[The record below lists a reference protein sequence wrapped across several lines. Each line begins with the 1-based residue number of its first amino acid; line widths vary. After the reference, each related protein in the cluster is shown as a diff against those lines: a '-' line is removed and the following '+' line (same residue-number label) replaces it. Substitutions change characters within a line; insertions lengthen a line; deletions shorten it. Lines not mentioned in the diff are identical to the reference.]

1 MSKLLR
7 WTVLAMLPG
16 AALLASC
23 SDVFI
28 EPKQKDV
35 TNVDDRL
42 TIAGEV
48 CTSPPDPTGFPVKV
62 VLIVDQSG
70 SMCISDPPGSQES
83 SGFCE
88 MYATVPPGVTQPG
101 RVRALNRLLDQF
113 ATQPNVEV
121 ALVPFETNVKGVW
134 PGSTGIGSTR
144 FGRPD
149 ATLRNRVNTLQAE
162 LGKGTDYQGALA
174 YAYGL
179 VSSDIAQT
187 ELNSPELLPRTR
199 YVVVFLTDGVPFPRC
214 SANDNLTQYADDL
227 NPELTWADSFGA
239 GDFCNTIDPDDPD
252 AITGFVAGTD
262 RNQNYQLFSYVD
274 QLMELK
280 QQYNIGDIRL
290 HTVLLFN
297 LEAVRACG
305 PICQDV
311 YGQYVRWPGPVAV
324 PDGPAAAKDI
334 ARWTLQ
340 QLAQRGN
347 GVYQEF
353 NDFTGIGQLNL
364 GALDYSSLFSRN
376 VMKTLMVQ
384 ALSSEPGDTDRVVDT
399 DGDGLIDEQ
408 DNDFSNKTNKFFSDT
423 DGDGFDDAFEVRSF
437 DDGFRPDT
445 KDGRGCDP
453 ASPLTPNCTS
463 RDTDGDGLSQWAEA
477 YLKTRPTLVDSDGD
491 GVPDGL
497 ETRYGLD
504 PLKPQAAGLDTDGD
518 GVPDAEEFRL
528 GSNPVRRDTEFQQK
542 NAYQYALTSEPQ
554 ADGRICYRF
563 SVSNL
568 QLVTPPNRAGLRQG
582 FNLFKVWFGEAPES
596 GVATDYGVWKTACAW
611 AQFAPPSCRVPAGP
625 ETPPMTDGDFTAPSQ
640 MVDPAQYE
648 QLCVGISPSVGQT
661 RACQ

>member
-1 MSKLLR
+1 MTKLVRLA
-7 WTVLAMLPG
+7 VLAALTG
-16 AALLASC
+16 AC
-23 SDVFI
+23 SDVLI
-28 EPKQKDV
+28 EPRLKDE

-42 TIAGEV
+42 VLTGEV
-48 CTSPPDPTGFPVKV
+48 CTSPPDPSGFPVKV

-83 SGFCE
+83 SGFCQ
-88 MYATVPPGVTQPG
+88 MYSTVPPGVTQPG
-101 RVRALNRLLDQF
+101 RVRALNRLLTQLER
-113 ATQPNVEV
+113 QPNVQV

-134 PGSTGIGSTR
+134 PSGTGAGARR

-149 ATLRNRVNTLQAE
+149 ATLRSRVNSLQAE

-187 ELNSPELLPRTR
+187 AQATPELLPRTR

-214 SANDNLTQYADDL
+214 AANDNLTQFADDL
-227 NPELTWADSFGA
+227 NPDLTWADSFGA
-239 GDFCNTIDPDDPD
+239 GDFCNTIDPQDPD

-280 QQYNIGDIRL
+280 QQYNIGDLRL

-297 LEAVRACG
+297 LEAVRNCG
-305 PICQDV
+305 PICQDI
-311 YGQYVRWPGPVAV
+311 YGEYVRWPGRIPV
-324 PDGPAAAKDI
+324 PDGPVAARSI
-334 ARWTLQ
+334 ARWTLE
-340 QLAQRGN
+340 QLARRGN

-353 NDFTGIGQLNL
+353 NDFSGIGLLNL

-384 ALSSEPGDTDRVVDT
+384 ALSSEPGGEGRAVDA
-399 DGDGLIDEQ
+399 DGDGLIDER
-408 DNDFSNKTNKFFSDT
+408 DT
-423 DGDGFDDAFEVRSF
+423 DFANQTSRFAADSDVDGFDDTFEVRRR
-437 DDGFRPDT
+437 DEGFRPDQ

-453 ASPLTPNCTS
+453 MSPLSPGCTP
-463 RDTDGDGLSQWAEA
+463 RDTDGDGLSQYAEA
-477 YLKTRPTLVDSDGD
+477 YLKTRATLVDSDAD
-491 GVPDGL
+491 GLPDGL
-497 ETRYGLD
+497 EARYGLD
-504 PLKPQAAGLDTDGD
+504 PLSPQGAGLDTDGD
-518 GVPDAEEFRL
+518 GVPDGLELRR
-528 GSNPVRRDTEFQQK
+528 GSHPTRRDLEFQER
-542 NAYQYALTSEPQ
+542 NAYQYALESEVKP
-554 ADGRICYRF
+554 DGRVCYSF

-568 QLVTPPNRAGLRQG
+568 QLVTPPSRAGLRQG
-582 FNLFKVWFGEAPES
+582 FNLFKLWFAEAPES

-625 ETPPMTDGDFTAPSQ
+625 EAPTLSTANF
-640 MVDPAQYE
+640 VAPAQLNEASQYE
-648 QLCVGISPSVGQT
+648 ARCVGISPSVAQT
-661 RACQ
+661 RSSCQ